1 MTYRVLALKYRPQQ
15 FKELIGQEHVTHTLL
30 SALQKERVAHAYLF
44 AGPRGVGKTTTA
56 RLLAKALNCLQPE
69 ALEPCNQCQICT
81 EITRGNNLDVLE
93 IDGASNRGIDEIREL
108 REAVKYP
115 PTTGKYRI
123 YIIDEVHMLTPQAFN
138 ALLKTLEE
146 PPEHTK
152 IFLATTDPLKV
163 PATILSRTQRFD
175 FKRVPT
181 AELAAYLTGI
191 LEREGITFEEQALNT
206 LVQKADG
213 SVRDSL
219 SLLDQVIAYQTENV
233 NEAAVAAI
241 LGLIDDSFFAQLLD
255 CIACHDHQGVLA
267 QVEVL
272 FDGGYDIREV
282 CQSFNQYLRDAL
294 LTLET
299 GDAKLT
305 SKGTLVPL
313 ADDFTAAD
321 LITLLQL
328 GLELEG
334 RLRYAHQPRILM
346 EHQLLK
352 MAEHDRVVSIQEVLL
367 SLGNDKVVRPITSP
381 PKTATGAEP
390 HSKPETR
397 ADSSTEAAPAAVK
410 ESEPVKAPAP
420 AAPVER
426 KFNRGGESDKKTRNS
441 PASGTESPAVA
452 AQLPSNAID
461 GIREHWEEIV
471 NVVEAKS
478 RQMASMLSEVELAD
492 LTGNRL
498 TVHLPASRAL
508 QLKIFMD
515 KRHLVEAAILDV
527 TSWRIMVLPTIPETQ
542 GGSAHIN
549 RERTAQTEVFDE
561 LIETFKGEE
570 Y

>member
-1 MTYRVLALKYRPQQ
+1 MTYRVLALKYRPQL
-15 FKELIGQEHVTHTLL
+15 FKELIGQEHVTHTLKN
-30 SALQKERVAHAYLF
+30 ALLKDRVAHAYLF

-56 RLLAKALNCLQPE
+56 RLLAKALNCLKPE
-69 ALEPCNQCQICT
+69 EMEPCNQCQICI

-123 YIIDEVHMLTPQAFN
+123 YIIDEVHMLTSPAFN

-152 IFLATTDPLKV
+152 FFLATTDPLKV

-181 AELAAYLTGI
+181 SELAAYLAGI
-191 LEREGITFEEQALNT
+191 LEREGITFEETALQT

-213 SVRDSL
+213 SVRDGL
-219 SLLDQVIAYQTENV
+219 SLLDQVIAYQTENID
-233 NEAAVAAI
+233 EAAVAAI
-241 LGLIDDSFFAQLLD
+241 LGLIDDSFFAQLMD
-255 CIACHDHQGVLA
+255 CIARHDHKGVLA
-267 QVEVL
+267 QVDVL

-313 ADDFTAAD
+313 ADDLTAAD

-334 RLRYAHQPRILM
+334 RLRYAQQPRILM

-352 MAEHDRVVSIQEVLL
+352 MAELDRVISIQEVLL
-367 SLGNDKVVRPITSP
+367 SLGDNRPARSATP
-381 PKTATGAEP
+381 QPKTATGSEP
-390 HSKPETR
+390 PLKPVPR
-397 ADSSTEAAPAAVK
+397 ADISVEAAQEDAK
-410 ESEPVKAPAP
+410 ESRPGTLPAP
-420 AAPVER
+420 TGPVER
-426 KFNRGGESDKKTRNS
+426 KFNREGESGKEARDV
-441 PASGTESPAVA
+441 PASRSEPAVT
-452 AQLPSNAID
+452 AQLPTNAID

-471 NVVEAKS
+471 NAVEAKS
-478 RQMASMLSEVELAD
+478 RQMASMLAEVELAD

-498 TVHLPASRAL
+498 TVHLPASRSL

-515 KRHLVEAAILDV
+515 KRHLVEVAILDV
-527 TSWRIMVLPTIPETQ
+527 TSWRIVVLPTIPETQ
-542 GGSAHIN
+542 GSGVHIN